1 LTAVVPLAIITTS
14 RCVRRDAAE
23 VVMKPEFLAL
33 LTAAAWGVGGYFEKK
48 GLHLGHLPPQVGITV
63 RTAVALVILGA
74 VSGPQWRTLAHAGG
88 RSLLMLV
95 VGGGV
100 VAGAGG
106 MLCFYAAIK
115 GAPLTRVMPIAFTSP
130 LFGALL
136 ALTLGGEPLTL
147 KTSIGMLLTI
157 GGIVVLTIG

>member
-1 LTAVVPLAIITTS
+1 
-14 RCVRRDAAE
+14 
-23 VVMKPEFLAL
+23 MKPEFLAL

-48 GLHLGHLPPQVGITV
+48 GLHLGNLSPQVGITV

-74 VSGPQWRTLAHAGG
+74 VSSPHWRSLTQAGG
-88 RSLLMLV
+88 RSLLMLI

-147 KTSIGMLLTI
+147 KTTIGMLLTI